1 MAYYGK
7 NAVWASFS
15 FDGTN
20 VSNIYD
26 SHNVSSITDHTT
38 GTFRVNFTTNAPDGN
53 YCPVGLSMRKSGNSD
68 IRHFGFD
75 FGSSY
80 NHFGTNGFDY
90 RYMHYT
96 GVSAAETTIAN
107 GFVLTN
113 N

>member
-15 FDGTN
+15 FNGTN
-20 VSNIYD
+20 TSDIHD
-26 SHNVSSITDHTT
+26 SYNVSSITDHTT
-38 GTFRVNFTTNAPDGN
+38 GTFRVNFTNNAPDSR

-75 FGSSY
+75 FASSY
-80 NHFGTNGFDY
+80 NHFGADGFDY
-90 RYMHYT
+90 RYFHYT
-96 GVSAAETTIAN
+96 EVSAAETTMAN

-113 N
+113 